1 MILTIFSLNYLLL
14 WINFCIF
21 ACEVYIIILIM
32 YSKKR
37 NRFTRDALVCS
48 SSCEK
53 EEPSITKAEYFRYI
67 SPSNDNRLQRT
78 LDLVGVEPETKPSIN
93 VAMIPICERIE
104 EEERLA
110 NIEMA
115 RRWRERCVGWP
126 ANMMYDCMGED
137 DYLLGD
143 DGHVLSAK
151 EIRKLN
157 KKIYGGKQ
165 DKKSKKRGHRGSKKS
180 RYDEDDYVVYG
191 GYDEYDDYEV
201 PYKSIKFYPD
211 VTNELSVIEFS
222 TLKEFSDYCD
232 KNGYAVGGT
241 DMENLKNWNVV
252 HCCLD
257 PIDLEYGE
265 YAIVTDTSY
274 GGLFWTVA
282 DDLPDDVKEDAMS
295 GNNVEARTFTD

>member
-1 MILTIFSLNYLLL
+1 
-14 WINFCIF
+14 
-21 ACEVYIIILIM
+21 M

-37 NRFTRDALVCS
+37 NRFTRDALVYS
-48 SSCEK
+48 TDEVVK
-53 EEPSITKAEYFRYI
+53 KPSITRAEYFRYI

-78 LDLVGVEPETKPSIN
+78 LDLVDISPEDKPSIN
-93 VAMIPICERIE
+93 TTMISICERIE

-110 NIEMA
+110 NLEMA
-115 RRWRERCVGWP
+115 RRWRERVSGWP

-143 DGHVLSAK
+143 DGHVLTAK

-165 DKKSKKRGHRGSKKS
+165 DKKSKKRGKRGGKKG
-180 RYDEDDYVVYG
+180 RYDDEDIIYG
-191 GYDEYDDYEV
+191 GYDEYDDYDV

-211 VTNELSVIEFS
+211 ITNELSVIEFS
-222 TLKEFSDYCD
+222 SLKDFSDYCD
-232 KNGYAVGGT
+232 KNGYAVGET

-257 PIDLEYGE
+257 PIDLEYGD
-265 YAIVTDTSY
+265 YAIVTDASY

-282 DDLPDDVKEDAMS
+282 DDLPDDVKEDAIT
-295 GNNVEARTFTD
+295 GDNVEARTFTD